1 MVLWVPELLHEVKD
15 DAVMADD
22 VDFGFDDDVAGASFD
37 DEVIIV
43 DLTFDNDVAA
53 IGLTFDDDV
62 AAIGLTFDDDVIAVA
77 FTFDDDVITE
87 ALTLEAGTPFFFAG
101 IGAAD
106 FTE

>member
-1 MVLWVPELLHEVKD
+1 MVLWVPELLPEVED

-43 DLTFDNDVAA
+43 DLTFDV
-53 IGLTFDDDV
+53 DV

-87 ALTLEAGTPFFFAG
+87 ALTLEAGTLFFFAG